1 MTDNDALLVPAE
13 VGEKVTV
20 TSWFWPALTL
30 KEVGETE
37 NAAASAP
44 ERVMS
49 GTTSVAS
56 PELDML
62 SVWEPDAPTVTDP
75 KAREDETEIDGA
87 VPVPLNDTL
96 VGLPVAL

>member
-1 MTDNDALLVPAE
+1 VE
-13 VGEKVTV
+13 
-20 TSWFWPALTL
+20 
-30 KEVGETE
+30 ETE
-37 NAAASAP
+37 NAVASAP

-49 GTTSVAS
+49 VTVSSAS
-56 PELDML
+56 PTLDML
-62 SVWEPDAPTVTDP
+62 SVWETEAPTVTDP